1 MDVVEAG
8 PDDWATVRDVRL
20 RALADSPD
28 AFGARLE
35 DNRALP
41 EQTWRE
47 RLAAPNPTLLGLRD
61 GRGVAMGGI
70 LPTDPGVAMVWGM
83 WTDPAHRGLGAGRRI
98 LDRLLEWSRDA
109 GRTPYLHVAEGND
122 AARALYV
129 SRGFEPTGEWHPL
142 REGSPVLIE
151 EMVLSRG

>member
-1 MDVVEAG
+1 MDIVQAG
-8 PDDWATVRDVRL
+8 PDDWETVRDVRL

-28 AFGARLE
+28 AFSARLE
-35 DNRALP
+35 RDRALP

-61 GRGVAMGGI
+61 GHGVAMGGVF
-70 LPTDPGVAMVWGM
+70 PTGPGAAMVWGM

-98 LDRLLEWSRDA
+98 LDRLLEWSQDA

-129 SRGFEPTGEWHPL
+129 SRGFVPTGVWEPL
-142 REGSPVLIE
+142 REGSAARVE